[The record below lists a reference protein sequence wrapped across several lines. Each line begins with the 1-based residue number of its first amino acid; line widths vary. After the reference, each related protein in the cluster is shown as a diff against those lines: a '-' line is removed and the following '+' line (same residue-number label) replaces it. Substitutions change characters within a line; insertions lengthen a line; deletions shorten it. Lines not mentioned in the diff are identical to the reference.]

1 MNLAKPSSEKRV
13 EDFVYNMAKIEVK
26 EKMSNNKPI
35 GEGGSSFI
43 FAARAE
49 ITFISS
55 IDLDLYPQNIEK
67 V

>member
-1 MNLAKPSSEKRV
+1 V
-13 EDFVYNMAKIEVK
+13 EDFVFNMAKIEIK
-26 EKMSNNKPI
+26 EMLSNNRPI

-43 FAARAE
+43 FAARAD

-55 IDLDLYPQNIEK
+55 IDLELSPKNIEK